1 MEPDGLVAP
10 GEACLRKV
18 EITLALA
25 LSLSGSFSS
34 FVVRLPLANYC

>member
-18 EITLALA
+18 ELTLAFA
-25 LSLSGSFSS
+25 LSLS